1 MQITKLEIVH
11 TCNINMIFFNEVN
24 NFFEQVLKI
33 DTLCICNINE
43 IDVFHKSINKKNHSY
58 QQLRVKS

>member
-11 TCNINMIFFNEVN
+11 TCIINMIFFNELN
-24 NFFEQVLKI
+24 NFFEVLKI

-43 IDVFHKSINKKNHSY
+43 IDVFHKSINKKIILINN
-58 QQLRVKS
+58 